1 MTIQPIPDPNTPIG
15 QIIKAAGSEGIV
27 LEAEGQGRY
36 ALLPLDD
43 DVIDLL
49 IEAVQRFAT
58 IATRSANGWTLAS
71 SRLMRRSGGNWSES
85 DFEEPSHHAKSGRQD
100 SRPQVWACANQLRWK
115 HWRGAREAD
124 ESIPRPGMVLSS
136 HPSPRRELR
145 TSPSGQRG
153 V

>member
-49 IEAVQRFAT
+49 IERNPRFRAECLEIRDRMT
-58 IATRSANGWTLAS
+58 APIEA
-71 SRLMRRSGGNWSES
+71 RRSEIGNIE
-85 DFEEPSHHAKSGRQD
+85 
-100 SRPQVWACANQLRWK
+100 LRI
-115 HWRGAREAD
+115 AD
-124 ESIPRPGMVLSS
+124 EI
-136 HPSPRRELR
+136 
-145 TSPSGQRG
+145 
-153 V
+153 